1 MVKLDKNEVKA
12 IRELLEKNTY
22 THNEIANM
30 FGVSRGH
37 ITKIKNKKRWSI
49 IYGKENQS

>member
-1 MVKLDKNEVKA
+1 MIKLDKNDVNNIK
-12 IRELLEKNTY
+12 ELLDKNLY
-22 THNEIANM
+22 THQEIANM

-49 IYGKENQS
+49 IYGKESKS

>member
-1 MVKLDKNEVKA
+1 MVKLDKNEVRIIK
-12 IRELLEKNTY
+12 ELLEKNSY

-49 IYGKENQS
+49 IYGKESQT

>member
-12 IRELLEKNTY
+12 IRELLEQNSH
-22 THNEIANM
+22 THKEIADM

-37 ITKIKNKKRWSI
+37 ITKIKNKRRWNTN
-49 IYGKENQS
+49 YGKESKG